1 MLKKAGLILL
11 VVIIFITTTIVWA
24 DENLLK
30 EIERQLA
37 DLKKQ
42 SESLSKNINTRQQ
55 EITKLNQEL
64 DAIKTKTNTLAEEII
79 KKERQ
84 VNLGEKTLDYQRKL
98 LNERARSYYKNSN
111 KNALTLLSFIT
122 ADNLS
127 QSMENVFYQK
137 TVVDEDRKTI
147 IQIVLY
153 IKNLEERKKQLENEK
168 IRLSILQK
176 EVDRQSQQIKTELAK
191 DQQSHQVI
199 QQQIASL
206 TAQQRQILAQKLAD
220 LNIPHS
226 AGTSMTGCTDDREKD
241 PGFSP
246 RFAFFTFGIPH
257 RVGMNQ
263 WGAYGR
269 ARSGQDYKTILNAYY
284 NNVRIECR
292 NFPDNKLNVQGYG
305 SVNLHDY
312 LKGLGEMP
320 ESWGND
326 GAFQALKAQVV
337 AAASYAFAYTNGG
350 SGEICTTQNCQ
361 VYLGH
366 NKGGRWDDAVNEVK
380 SNCGDGIEVMVSNDT
395 NEVIKAWY
403 ASTFGGYTWTSGE
416 VWDSNKPWTKHSSDL
431 KEGVGS
437 LNELR
442 DSDKSYD
449 KPSPYF
455 YCDWGNRREYNKT
468 AWLKPEELADIAN
481 ALALAKR
488 DNGVISHLAQPD
500 KPNPDGTDTWDREK
514 VKNELRSRG
523 GSPINAVTDVG
534 VDWDSGA
541 GRVTTVRISGD
552 GSSFG
557 FDGREFKDFF
567 NLRAPANIQIVGQL
581 YNIERR

>member
-11 VVIIFITTTIVWA
+11 VITLLITTTVVWA
-24 DENLLK
+24 GEWEDNNQKL
-30 EIERQLA
+30 IELNKRF
-37 DLKKQ
+37 
-42 SESLSKNINTRQQ
+42 ESLSKNINIRQQ
-55 EITKLNQEL
+55 ELVKLNQEL
-64 DAIKTKTNTLAEEII
+64 DMVIIKIKALAEEII
-79 KKERQ
+79 KKEKQ

-111 KNALTLLSFIT
+111 KNTLTLLSFIT

-168 IRLSILQK
+168 LRLSILQK
-176 EVDRQSQQIKTELAK
+176 EVDDLSQAVKAELAK
-191 DQQSHQVI
+191 DQQSYKEI

-206 TAQQRQILAQKLAD
+206 TARQQQILAQKLAG
-220 LNIPHS
+220 LNIPQS
-226 AGTSMTGCTDDREKD
+226 AGSGMTGCTDDREKD

-269 ARSGQDYKTILNAYY
+269 ARSGQDYKSILNTYY

-305 SVNLHDY
+305 GVNIHDY

-326 GAFQALKAQVV
+326 GAYQALKAQVV
-337 AAASYAFAYTNGG
+337 AAASFAFAYTNGG
-350 SGEICTTQNCQ
+350 SGEICTTQSCQ

-416 VWDSNKPWTKHSSDL
+416 VWDSNKPWTKHSQDL
-431 KEGVGS
+431 KEGVGN

-449 KPSPYF
+449 KTSPYF
-455 YCDWGNRREYNKT
+455 YCDWGNRPEYNKT

-488 DNGVISHLAQPD
+488 DNSVISHLAQPD
-500 KPNPDGTDTWDREK
+500 KSNPDGTDTWDRDK

-523 GSPINAVTDVG
+523 GSPLNSVSDVG
-534 VDWDSGA
+534 IDWDSGA
-541 GRVTTVRISGD
+541 GRTTTVRISGD
-552 GSSFG
+552 GGSFS

-581 YNIERR
+581 YNIEKR